1 MTENL
6 PTIAIIGGTGN
17 LGQGLAY
24 QLAKRGYPLVI
35 GSREEA
41 KAESCAQGLTQRA
54 GRTIVGTDNAA
65 AAAAGDI
72 VILTVPWAHHR
83 GTLESIRD
91 AVQGKI
97 LVDTTVPL
105 VPPKVTRVQL
115 PVGGMAAEQ
124 AQTLLGPD
132 VRVVSAFHN
141 VAAAHLQADE
151 AHHDSDVL
159 VCGNDREAR
168 QQVVGLAEAIG
179 MRAWHAGPI
188 ENSAVAETLT
198 SALIF
203 MNRFYKIRGAGIRIT
218 GEPGEAA

>member
-1 MTENL
+1 MTGNL
-6 PTIAIIGGTGN
+6 PTIAMIGGTGN

-24 QLAKRGYPLVI
+24 QLAKRGYPMVI
-35 GSREEA
+35 GSRAAA
-41 KAESCAQGLTQRA
+41 KAESSARELTQRI
-54 GRTIVGTDNAA
+54 GRAIIGTDNAA
-65 AAAAGDI
+65 AASAGDI

-83 GTLESIRD
+83 STLESIRD

-115 PVGGMAAEQ
+115 PAGGMAAEQ
-124 AQTLLGPD
+124 AQALLGAD

-141 VAAAHLQADE
+141 VAAAHLQADG

-168 QQVVGLAEAIG
+168 QQVVDLAQAIG

-203 MNRFYKIRGAGIRIT
+203 INRFYKIRGAGIRIT